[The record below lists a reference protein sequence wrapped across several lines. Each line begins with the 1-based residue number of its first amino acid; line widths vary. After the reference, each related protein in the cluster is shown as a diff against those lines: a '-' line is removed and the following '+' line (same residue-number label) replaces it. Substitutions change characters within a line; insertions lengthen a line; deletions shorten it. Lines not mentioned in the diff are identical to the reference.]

1 MKKNYQ
7 TTTSRARAGR
17 VARKKAGSSVE
28 AEIVL
33 LATVEVELDAL
44 AGEMREGLL
53 ALAVGTGLQVM
64 HALMQDEVSAV
75 VGPKGK

>member
-44 AGEMREGLL
+44 AGRLRQTL
-53 ALAVGTGLQVM
+53 
-64 HALMQDEVSAV
+64 
-75 VGPKGK
+75 